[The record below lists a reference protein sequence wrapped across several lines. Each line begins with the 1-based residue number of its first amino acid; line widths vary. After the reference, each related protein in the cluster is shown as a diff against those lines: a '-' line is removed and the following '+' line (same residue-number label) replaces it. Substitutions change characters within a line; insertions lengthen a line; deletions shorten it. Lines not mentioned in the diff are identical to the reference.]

1 MINRNKKGI
10 IYGTLAAIS
19 YGTNPLFALYLY
31 TGGIGVNSVLFY
43 RYAIAVLLYGFWL
56 KLVNKKTLKIP
67 KESILPLFILGL
79 LFSGSSLALFASFK
93 YIDAGIAC
101 TILFIYPVMVAFI
114 MHIFFNE
121 KTNKTTIFSLIL
133 TSIGICLL
141 YKGPN
146 NVPISLK
153 GIMIVLLSALLYAL
167 YIIGVKNIKPI
178 KHIKSNVLSFYV
190 MLFGLFLYIFNLKF
204 CMELQII
211 NSPFLWACAIG
222 LAIIPTIISI
232 ETITLSIKL
241 IGATKTALL
250 GSLEPITALFFGITL
265 FNQHLNF
272 RIFLGIILILFGVSL
287 TILRQKIKAYFNNI
301 DKKTNLWVL

>member
-56 KLVNKKTLKIP
+56 KLINKKTLKIP
-67 KESILPLFILGL
+67 RESILPLFILGL

-121 KTNKTTIFSLIL
+121 KINKTTVFSLIL
-133 TSIGICLL
+133 TTIGIMLL

-146 NVPISLK
+146 NTTINPK
-153 GIMIVLLSALLYAL
+153 GMLIVLLSALLYAL
-167 YIIGVKNIKPI
+167 YITGVKNIKSI
-178 KHIKSNVLSFYV
+178 KHVKSDVLSFYI
-190 MLFGLFLYIFNLKF
+190 MLFGLLLYVLNLKF
-204 CMELQII
+204 CTELQII
-211 NSPFLWACAIG
+211 KSPFLWACAIG

-301 DKKTNLWVL
+301 DKKN

>member
-56 KLVNKKTLKIP
+56 KLINKKTLKIP
-67 KESILPLFILGL
+67 RESILPLFILGL
-79 LFSGSSLALFASFK
+79 LFSGSSLALFVSFK
-93 YIDAGIAC
+93 YIDAGVAC
-101 TILFIYPVMVAFI
+101 TILFIYPILVAFI

-121 KTNKTTIFSLIL
+121 KINKTTVFSLIL
-133 TSIGICLL
+133 TTIGIMLL

-146 NVPISLK
+146 NTTINPK
-153 GIMIVLLSALLYAL
+153 GMLIVLLSALLYAL
-167 YIIGVKNIKPI
+167 YITGVKNIKSI
-178 KHIKSNVLSFYV
+178 KHVKSDVLSFYV
-190 MLFGLFLYIFNLKF
+190 MLFGLLLYVLNLKF
-204 CMELQII
+204 CTELQII

-301 DKKTNLWVL
+301 DKKN